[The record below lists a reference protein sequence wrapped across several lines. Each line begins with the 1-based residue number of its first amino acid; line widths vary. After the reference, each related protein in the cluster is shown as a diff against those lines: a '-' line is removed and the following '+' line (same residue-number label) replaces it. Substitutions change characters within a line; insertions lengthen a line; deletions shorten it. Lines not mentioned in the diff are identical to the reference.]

1 MPELEP
7 TVGRYVAE
15 GVIPGVARPGD
26 TIIVDPDRRGIIV
39 THYVSWSKYP
49 NLMAYQGRLRS
60 LDQRPEV
67 HAQQHP
73 DGGPTGP

>member
-26 TIIVDPDRRGIIV
+26 TIIVDPI
-39 THYVSWSKYP
+39 
-49 NLMAYQGRLRS
+49 
-60 LDQRPEV
+60 
-67 HAQQHP
+67 
-73 DGGPTGP
+73 DGASSSPTM